1 MMISKDPQVGDQY
14 RCVGSA
20 FRNAAWILTEIFKS
34 RDGIDHARLTS
45 THDATERRTLA
56 LSVVADTRR
65 FTLAE
70 TADRNTG

>member
-1 MMISKDPQVGDQY
+1 MSSKEPQIGDQY
-14 RCVGSA
+14 RSVGSA
-20 FRNAAWILTEIFKS
+20 FRNAAWVLTEIFTS

-56 LSVVADTRR
+56 LSVVTDTRR

-70 TADRNTG
+70 TPNKNTG